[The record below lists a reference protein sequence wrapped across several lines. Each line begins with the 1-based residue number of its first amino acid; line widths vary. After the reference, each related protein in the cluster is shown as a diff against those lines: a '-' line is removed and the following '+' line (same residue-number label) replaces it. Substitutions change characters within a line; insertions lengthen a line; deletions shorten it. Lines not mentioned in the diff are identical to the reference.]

1 MAVRR
6 SQPTD
11 PPSDGHPSDSVQYRE
26 YKLILRPD
34 RFTSPEALHE
44 FGKLVRSAAK
54 KEGVEVSRPPASP
67 GEHLRE
73 IVFYDTPRFDLYESA
88 FILRQRAAHQD
99 GWPVGDSELTLKFR
113 HPEVDAAARIDVRP
127 ATEHE
132 FRVKFKEELLPPRG
146 RGDGMRSLYSHNVVL
161 TMPPEHLSA
170 DVARA
175 AHVFPALRTL
185 LNRTGPLEVV
195 QRARITELLEDI
207 GVLDFGHGLTAKAN
221 VALWRTGVVGP
232 SLVGELA
239 YQCKF
244 ERDQDVHVK
253 GRKRADALYLGLQT
267 AVRDWLARGV
277 TKTGVVYGLGKTV
290 PRHHE

>member
-1 MAVRR
+1 MAL
-6 SQPTD
+6 QPQSKSTH
-11 PPSDGHPSDSVQYRE
+11 SDGHPSDSVQYRE

-44 FGKLVRSAAK
+44 FGKVVRGAAK
-54 KEGVEVSRPPASP
+54 KAGVAVTRPAEVQK
-67 GEHLRE
+67 EHLRE
-73 IVFYDTPRFDLYESA
+73 IVFFDTPSFDLYEGS

-99 GWPVGDSELTLKFR
+99 GWPIGDSELTLKFR

-127 ATEHE
+127 ATEHS
-132 FRVKFKEELLPPRG
+132 FRMKFKEELLPPRG
-146 RGDGMRSLYSHNVVL
+146 HGDGMRSLFSHNVVL
-161 TMPPEHLSA
+161 SMPPEHLEA

-175 AHVFPALRTL
+175 SRVFPTLRALL
-185 LNRTGPLEVV
+185 ARTGPLEIV
-195 QRARITELLEDI
+195 QRARITEVLEDV

-244 ERDQDVHVK
+244 QRGEDVHAK
-253 GRKRADALYLGLQT
+253 ARKRADELYMELQT